1 MEETI
6 NARLDADAYADEIT
20 DSRVDQ
26 GIQLIPVTKTKANPE

>member
-6 NARLDADAYADEIT
+6 NARLDADADEIT